1 MFKRMI
7 LFFVVAIF
15 FTCFYLNAQDAT
27 NSTTNAILPYEF
39 YVEVMRN
46 SIPDLKIN
54 AAQVTN
60 AENTLMSAKSI
71 GDVDLTAQIGA
82 VGGVESFG
90 GVDGINANGVQA
102 GLGLG
107 SAIPYTGT
115 RWNVALTHN
124 SFFSGASANNIS
136 VFNPS
141 VVVEVSQP
149 LLRNFF
155 GMLDR
160 YPIKD
165 AEYALSIANYQRRLN
180 DISVMTTYQKLY
192 YEWILYKKVVEYMVI
207 IIEDAKTF
215 QEQTRR
221 RLVNGLVDNDTYQN
235 AKRQT
240 FLYEDSYNQYINT
253 LEDIKENINY
263 FIPLGNIEPDY
274 NAWSSFLEVAT
285 NVRNIQRLP
294 FSESVYGQIAHNEK
308 IRAEY
313 VLSAMKNNNLP
324 NLELVGQVGIS
335 GTNDQGYFNSFGS
348 LDNVDYFA
356 GLKFSYPIGN
366 RETKAQLENARNSLY
381 AITAEYD
388 RANKDYNV
396 RMGSIL
402 NRFRSYEFLYTSK
415 LEQIKA
421 IESRMA
427 TQLIKVNQGRLE
439 LDDYIETRI
448 ELVQAQTEHLNLQYL
463 IISTIFDYREI
474 LSIE

>member
-15 FTCFYLNAQDAT
+15 VNCFHLKAQDST
-27 NSTTNAILPYEF
+27 NSTTNAILSYEF
-39 YVEVMRN
+39 YVEVIRN

-60 AENTLMSAKSI
+60 AENTLLSAKSI
-71 GDVDLTAQIGA
+71 GDVDLTAQIGG
-82 VGGVESFG
+82 VGGVASFG
-90 GVDGINANGVQA
+90 GLDRINANGLQA
-102 GLGLG
+102 GIGLG

-115 RWNVALTHN
+115 RWNVSLTHN
-124 SFFSGASANNIS
+124 SFFTGAVDGDLN

-141 VVVEVSQP
+141 VTIEVSQP

-180 DISVMTTYQKLY
+180 DISVMTSYQKMY
-192 YEWILYKKVVEYMVI
+192 YEWILYQKVVEYMVI
-207 IIEDAKTF
+207 IIKDAKQF
-215 QEQTRR
+215 EAQTRR

-240 FLYEDSYNQYINT
+240 FLYEDSYNEYINV
-253 LEDIKENINY
+253 LDDIKENINY
-263 FIPLGNIEPDY
+263 FIPLDSIEPDY

-285 NVRNIQRLP
+285 NVKSIQRLP
-294 FSESVYGQIAHNEK
+294 FGESVYGQIAHNEK

-313 VLSAMKNNNLP
+313 ILSAMKNNNLP
-324 NLELVGQVGIS
+324 NLELVGQVGLS
-335 GTNDQGYFNSFGS
+335 GTNTQNYFNSFGS
-348 LDNVDYFA
+348 ATNVEYFA
-356 GLKFSYPIGN
+356 GLRFSYPIGN

-381 AITAEYD
+381 SITAEYD

-402 NRFRSYEFLYTSK
+402 NRFKSYSFLYTSK
-415 LEQIKA
+415 LDQIKA

-439 LDDYIETRI
+439 LDDYISTRI
-448 ELVQAQTEHLNLQYL
+448 ELVQAQTEHLNLQYQ